1 MFAPDGIPAI
11 CNDDPA
17 SLRIHTNQ
25 KRCLPIENLKVCK
38 NVGKTKKTKK
48 TKKSNVSDSLW
59 LSWFG
64 ILPRVAET
72 LLFLVFLV
80 FLVFPMFLQGFQIC
94 PRGAWLGRC
103 WLVAALRRT
112 ERWEG
117 CFGGLFCKN
126 KTLKK
131 YSLGKDK
138 ARENVQIIFL
148 KIYLWKNI
156 AWERTGKG
164 QIFRFDLN
172 KTLNKYSR
180 GKDMGKG
187 EYSVFLCKFKLWT
200 NLLWG
205 RTGQGRIFRC
215 SSKTKALHKYSLGKD
230 KARDNIQ
237 ICF

>member
-1 MFAPDGIPAI
+1 MVFF
-11 CNDDPA
+11 
-17 SLRIHTNQ
+17 Q
-25 KRCLPIENLKVCK
+25 EWLKHCFF
-38 NVGKTKKTKK
+38 
-48 TKKSNVSDSLW
+48 
-59 LSWFG
+59 WFFW
-64 ILPRVAET
+64 
-72 LLFLVFLV
+72 FL
-80 FLVFPMFLQGFQIC
+80 LVFPMFLQGFQIC

-103 WLVAALRRT
+103 WLVAALRST

-164 QIFRFDLN
+164 QIFRFDFN
-172 KTLNKYSR
+172 KMLNKYSR
-180 GKDMGKG
+180 GRDMGKG
-187 EYSVFLCKFKLWT
+187 ESSVFCVNSNFERIFS
-200 NLLWG
+200 G
-205 RTGQGRIFRC
+205 GGQGKGEYSDVRLKLKRCINIPWERTRQGIIFRFV
-215 SSKTKALHKYSLGKD
+215 SKDKTLKKYSLGKD

-237 ICF
+237 ICFQK